1 MAGIYIPGMEM
12 PTNCEKCPLLDYEEG
27 FCLASGVKGKS
38 GWYESV
44 LCPGSIKDGR
54 HEDCPLIEVPDH
66 YDLIDHNKLKIAVMD
81 CDVDSKIDFLKHVMD
96 CINNA
101 PVIIPGQIKREND
114 EIKMLFV

>member
-12 PTNCEKCPLLDYEEG
+12 PENCEKCPLLDYEEG

-54 HEDCPLIEVPDH
+54 HEDCPLTPVPDH
-66 YDLIDHNKLKIAVMD
+66 GRLGDLDAMAERARQAAAKAEKEQFYDGELWY
-81 CDVDSKIDFLKHVMD
+81 
-96 CINNA
+96 
-101 PVIIPGQIKREND
+101 PVIAKWAEIEPTIIPADKKEG
-114 EIKMLFV
+114 

>member
-12 PTNCEKCPLLDYEEG
+12 PENCEKCPLLDYEEG

-54 HEDCPLIEVPDH
+54 HEDCPLTPVPDH
-66 YDLIDHNKLKIAVMD
+66 GRLIDADTMEKECCHGCKNELHKYSNCID
-81 CDVDSKIDFLKHVMD
+81 CALA
-96 CINNA
+96 NA
-101 PVIIPGQIKREND
+101 PTIIPADKEERQC
-114 EIKMLFV
+114 